1 MAMADCSSN
10 RTAAR
15 HKTSP
20 ETWEQVKVAYTS
32 GVGLSEIARKM
43 QIPPGT
49 VLARAKR
56 EGWTRQILAVK
67 QQSKLQSNAITPA
80 EAAADVLSERKDKSR
95 LHLSRYV
102 VDASR
107 TSANSDGD
115 LKIARNV
122 KDVAVH
128 STLWPEQ
135 QAQGSGVLPGL
146 SVYSKQTVINVDK
159 RKSDSGAS

>member
-1 MAMADCSSN
+1 MADCSSN

-95 LHLSRYV
+95 LHLSSYV

-107 TSANSDGD
+107 TAANSDGD
-115 LKIARNV
+115 LKIARHV
-122 KDVAVH
+122 KDVAAVH
-128 STLWPEQ
+128 STIWPEQ
-135 QAQGSGVLPGL
+135 PSQGSGVMPPL
-146 SVYSKQTVINVDK
+146 SIYSKQTVISVDQ
-159 RKSDSGAS
+159 RKSD